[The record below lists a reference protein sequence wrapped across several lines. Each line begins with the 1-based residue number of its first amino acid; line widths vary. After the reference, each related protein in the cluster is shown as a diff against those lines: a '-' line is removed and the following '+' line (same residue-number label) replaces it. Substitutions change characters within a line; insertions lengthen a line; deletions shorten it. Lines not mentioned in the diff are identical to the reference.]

1 MAKKYD
7 ATTRQLFEM
16 GPADWLE
23 SLGRTLPDTCRAR
36 IIDSNLATIVP
47 EADRV
52 IWIDGPEP
60 WIEHIELQAARDLRL
75 PDRSHLYSVVL
86 ESHYLVPV
94 RTTLVLL
101 REQADGPDL
110 TGVLEKRDRDG
121 TIYDVF
127 RYNVVRV
134 WQQPVELFLQG
145 GLSVLPVA
153 PVSNVGSD
161 QLAQVLR
168 AVAER
173 LRRDATPEQTA
184 TLWKATTILLSL
196 RYEKEQ
202 VEDIVRE
209 VSTMSLGIRGI
220 EESWLYQEYFQ
231 KGKAEGEA
239 EGEVKGEAKGRA
251 EGLVAQARE
260 DLLLLGREK
269 FGPPSAAVSDQIAKI
284 NDRDRLA
291 ALLRRILAVSSWDDL
306 LAPAAS

>member
-16 GPADWLE
+16 GPAEWLE
-23 SLGRTLPDTCRAR
+23 SLGRTLPDPSRVRVIA
-36 IIDSNLATIVP
+36 SNLATIVP

-60 WIEHIELQAARDLRL
+60 WIEHIELQAARDLSL

-86 ESHYLVPV
+86 DSRYHIPV

-127 RYNVVRV
+127 RYNAVGV

-153 PVSNVGSD
+153 PVSNVGPD

-202 VEDIVRE
+202 VEAIVRE

-239 EGEVKGEAKGRA
+239 K
-251 EGLVAQARE
+251 GLVAQARE
-260 DLLLLGREK
+260 DLLRAGRKKLG
-269 FGPPSAAVSDQIAKI
+269 P
-284 NDRDRLA
+284 
-291 ALLRRILAVSSWDDL
+291 
-306 LAPAAS
+306 